1 MSART
6 YVVDERGL
14 ANNFAI
20 EPKMYL
26 QESPQ
31 TGFTSDAEKLN
42 GRLAMIGFVS
52 LIVLEILSGHGL
64 AEFITSLSQF

>member
-6 YVVDERGL
+6 YAVDERGL

-26 QESPQ
+26 QESPR
-31 TGFTSDAEKLN
+31 TGFTSEAEKLN

-52 LIVLEILSGHGL
+52 LIVLEILARHSNRW
-64 AEFITSLSQF
+64 IYC

>member
-6 YVVDERGL
+6 YAVDERGL

-26 QESPQ
+26 QESPR
-31 TGFTSDAEKLN
+31 TGFTSDAEN
-42 GRLAMIGFVS
+42 SMVA
-52 LIVLEILSGHGL
+52 
-64 AEFITSLSQF
+64 

>member
-6 YVVDERGL
+6 YAVDQRGL
-14 ANNFAI
+14 ANNFAM

-31 TGFTSDAEKLN
+31 TGFTSEAKKLN

-52 LIVLEILSGHGL
+52 LIVLEILSRHGL
-64 AEFITSLSQF
+64 ARFIAALSQL